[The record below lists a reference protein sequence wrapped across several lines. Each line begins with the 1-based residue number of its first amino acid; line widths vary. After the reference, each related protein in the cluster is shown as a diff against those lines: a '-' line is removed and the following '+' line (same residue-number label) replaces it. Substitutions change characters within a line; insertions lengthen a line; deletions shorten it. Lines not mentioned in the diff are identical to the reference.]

1 MLGEGELA
9 KLLVSWK
16 NQLGEEIKGRF
27 CVPIDRQ
34 LRIDMFKHLIETL
47 IRLHSYEQDDFE
59 GNTYRRIMEAS
70 INPNSERKDKW
81 REAATA
87 DWNDAL
93 DSFFPQKIIFHTP
106 KPETS
111 EYERPVS
118 GRGGKTSVPEHV
130 DEIAPEDLLDKSKIE
145 SGIAAP
151 DYAIDEEF
159 LKQLQGDSDE

>member
-1 MLGEGELA
+1 
-9 KLLVSWK
+9 
-16 NQLGEEIKGRF
+16 
-27 CVPIDRQ
+27 
-34 LRIDMFKHLIETL
+34 
-47 IRLHSYEQDDFE
+47 
-59 GNTYRRIMEAS
+59 MEAS

-106 KPETS
+106 NPETS